1 MHKIVNNKFYC
12 LKVAIFGIFKTVNK
26 KIGNCENQFSH
37 KENDD
42 DADADW
48 VVKFVN
54 IFVEKFWFETLLEN
68 F

>member
-12 LKVAIFGIFKTVNK
+12 LKVSKQSTRK
-26 KIGNCENQFSH
+26 LKIVKIYFH
-37 KENDD
+37 TKDDD

-54 IFVEKFWFETLLEN
+54 IFVEKFWFETLLGN

>member
-12 LKVAIFGIFKTVNK
+12 LKVSKQSTRK
-26 KIGNCENQFSH
+26 LKIYFH
-37 KENDD
+37 TKDDD